1 MHFIETTIF
10 TRRLLTILSDEE
22 YRLLQEELN
31 SRPDAGKEIKHSGG
45 IRKIRWAAKGH
56 GKRGGAR
63 VVYYWIVSRGVI
75 FFLYIYGKNEQSD
88 LTSDQLKQLR
98 RVVSEE
104 LKETYD
110 EERNI

>member
-1 MHFIETTIF
+1 MHFIETTVF
-10 TRRLLTILSDEE
+10 TRRLPAILSDEE

-31 SRPDAGKEIKHSGG
+31 NRPDAGKEIKQSGG
-45 IRKIRWAAKGH
+45 LRKIRRATKGH

-63 VVYYWIVSRGVI
+63 VIYYWIVSRDII
-75 FFLYIYGKNEQSD
+75 FFLYIYGKNEQGD

-98 RVVSEE
+98 RVVNEE

-110 EERNI
+110 EEGNV